1 MAVTTTGQDI
11 VNGALA
17 KSSKNE
23 PPNFSPAEQIRR
35 VNDRLHGLYELAARV
50 NPGFFAEIANVA
62 ESAGTWPRDEEGLS
76 IERIEQNSD
85 GAEVAVVPFDDRQA
99 EPSVLSVYEWGQ
111 VFTAVTNPAGTPA
124 GSLDFY
130 QAKRP
135 ALITNLSPDTL
146 DPQWR
151 EDFNEL
157 LQLEVAIEFANKD
170 GRQGEETPALIQD
183 RNGWLARFVSF
194 LEHSTGN
201 LRRRKGNRKT
211 INVET
216 LIPLLAGG
224 GS

>member
-23 PPNFSPAEQIRR
+23 PTNFSPAEQIRR
-35 VNDRLHGLYELAARV
+35 VNDRLNGLYEFAARV
-50 NPGFFAEIANVA
+50 NPGFFAEIDNVA
-62 ESAGTWPRDEEGLS
+62 EAAGTWPRPEEGLA
-76 IERIEQNSD
+76 IARMEQNSD
-85 GAEVAVVPFDDRQA
+85 GAEIVVVPLDDQQA
-99 EPSVLSVYEWGQ
+99 EPSKLSVFEWAQ
-111 VFTAVTNPAGTPA
+111 VFTAITNSAGTPS
-124 GSLDFY
+124 GSVDFY

-135 ALITNLSPDTL
+135 ALITNLTPDTL

-170 GRQGEETPALIQD
+170 GRQQEETPALIAD
-183 RNGWLARFVSF
+183 RNSWLLRFVSF
-194 LEHSTGN
+194 LQHSTGN
-201 LRRRKGNRKT
+201 LRRRKGNRQN
-211 INVET
+211 INVEE

-224 GS
+224 SQ